1 MITHHYLRERKSK
14 APELPEWAKK
24 YGQTWKEVEGKLM
37 GIARRNKFTSVTISS
52 QITDDKYLLP
62 DVEIEV
68 IDARGIKTTYYCN
81 RFGRASY
88 NFAAIVT
95 YIEFTIKCKNMQVRY
110 EQFSP
115 DGKKILST
123 YKPLS

>member
-1 MITHHYLRERKSK
+1 MITHHYLKERKSK

-24 YGQTWKEVEGKLM
+24 YGQTWKEVEGKLT
-37 GIARRNKFTSVTISS
+37 GIARRNNFKSVCIYS
-52 QITDDKYLLP
+52 QAQDEKLQMP
-62 DVEIEV
+62 DVEVEI

-81 RFGRASY
+81 RFGRITY
-88 NFAAIVT
+88 NFAAIVSYLELT
-95 YIEFTIKCKNMQVRY
+95 LRAKNIQVRY

-115 DGKKILST
+115 DGNKLMST